1 MPLRFALLLLLVPLS
16 SVPAAA
22 QPTVAQPAEDWQQ
35 RVAYDMDVTLLADR
49 HQMRGR
55 QRLTYTN
62 NSPDTL
68 RTVFY
73 HLYFNAFQPQSM
85 MAERNRQLPDPDGRV
100 VPRIFHLGPDEI
112 GYHRVESLTQD
123 GQPVS
128 YEVTDT
134 VLRVDLAQPILPG
147 EETVF
152 EMAFRSQVPL
162 QTRRSGRDNHEGI
175 DYSMSQWYPKLAE
188 YDRRGW
194 HADPYVGREFYAPFG
209 TFDVRITLPAAYTIG
224 STGTLQNPDT
234 IGHGYDRPG
243 RYAPTVGAS
252 SSSAPVDSLT
262 WHYRAEDV
270 HDFAWAADPDFIHE
284 HIEASLQG
292 RPIAYHLLYQPG
304 VADRW
309 QPMSDWVPEIISFF
323 SEEYGAY
330 PYPQFTVAQAGDG
343 GMEYPMIN
351 FITGRRSPFSLL
363 GVTAHEAGH
372 EWFYA
377 VLANNEA
384 DYAWM
389 DEGFTSYATTEGVG
403 HVLGEPNPSHQGA
416 ALSVLSA
423 QERGLYERV
432 NTPADWFETNA
443 GYGVAAYS
451 AGEMV
456 VDMLGYVL
464 SDSLQHRW
472 LRAYF
477 DRYTFRHVDPQD
489 AEKVAEDVS
498 GLRLDWYF
506 EQFLNTT
513 HTLDYALTDLD
524 AQEAGGSW
532 NATLH
537 LKRKAEIVMPVDV
550 RLTLADGSEHWA
562 TIPLGVMQGHKPI
575 GEGWTVAAPWTWTF
589 PEYTLRLKDLPARP
603 VKAEIDPDGRTPD
616 KNRLNNTSGFP
627 VEARFLEA
635 PGQSWFDYSIG
646 YRPLAQYA
654 HDFGPALGV
663 QARGQYLFGQ
673 YGLEAMVKVWPQV
686 LFSGGEDPDL
696 VHELPPTLDLAPGAI
711 VLGDGDLDVSF
722 FDGIDYAL
730 RYANNIELIAQRAT
744 ASLTLR
750 KHQGLLE
757 NRLGLAFPL
766 DRYGSDAEQRLSVDL
781 VHQLNPT
788 DRAFGA
794 NYRDILF
801 GGVPEEPAFQQQRL
815 ERFIRLQNPFRREHM
830 LSARVGYAV
839 SEDADRLALTV
850 EAGSS
855 LRSLFDGPP
864 QSATR
869 FSLRAQKSAALGPL
883 RGLASFAFG
892 LGADDLA
899 LHKQFRL
906 GAASWEESWRSD
918 AFRTAASAFAQ
929 PVQDA
934 HLVAFDG
941 SGPVA
946 YTRREVPERFTGY
959 GVGGPPSGSHLLSGR
974 LALQTGALSQNALVR
989 PMRLEAFS
997 GIGQVWSDGAFL
1009 AGFDAGDLLADAGLG
1024 LRYDVA
1030 ALPFLQ
1036 PYTAQSNVLSGLDLV
1051 AQFPFWASDPD
1062 RIEAGQDAFAFRWLL
1077 GLQTAF

>member
-1 MPLRFALLLLLVPLS
+1 MPPRFALSFLAVLLF
-16 SVPAAA
+16 SVPAA
-22 QPTVAQPAEDWQQ
+22 AQPAEDWQQ

-73 HLYFNAFQPQSM
+73 HLYFNAFNPTSM

-100 VPRIFHLGPDEI
+100 VPRIFNLGPDEV

-152 EMAFRSQVPL
+152 EMQFRSQVPL
-162 QTRRSGRDNHEGI
+162 QTRRSGRDNREGI
-175 DYSMSQWYPKLAE
+175 DYSMSQWYPKMAE
-188 YDRRGW
+188 YDHRGW
-194 HADPYVGREFYAPFG
+194 HADPYIGREFYAPFG

-224 STGTLQNPDT
+224 STGVLQNSGAV
-234 IGHGYDRPG
+234 GHGYDRPG
-243 RYAPTVGAS
+243 RYEPAAS
-252 SSSAPVDSLT
+252 AGSGPADSLT

-284 HIEASLQG
+284 HIEASLEG

-309 QPMSDWVPEIISFF
+309 QPMADWVPEIISFF

-351 FITGRRSPFSLL
+351 FITGRRSPLSLL

-416 ALSVLSA
+416 ALSVLSL

-443 GYGVAAYS
+443 GYGTASYS

-464 SDSLQHRW
+464 SDSLQSRW
-472 LRAYF
+472 LKAYF
-477 DRYTFRHVDPQD
+477 DRYAFRHVDPYD

-513 HTLDYALTDLD
+513 RTLDYALTDLD
-524 AQEAGGSW
+524 AQEAGSTW
-532 NATLH
+532 KVTLK
-537 LKRKAEIVMPVDV
+537 LRRKAEIVMPVDV
-550 RLTLADGSEHWA
+550 RLTLADGSERWVN
-562 TIPLGVMQGHKPI
+562 IPLGVMQGHKPV
-575 GEGWTVAAPWTWTF
+575 GEGWTVAEPWTWTS
-589 PEYTLRLKDLPARP
+589 PDYVLQLEGLPARP
-603 VKAEIDPDGRTPD
+603 VKAEIDPEGRTPD

-627 VEARFLEA
+627 IEARFLEA

-654 HDFGPALGV
+654 RDFGPALGV

-673 YGLEAMVKVWPQV
+673 YGLEAMLKVWPQV

-696 VHELPPTLDLAPGAI
+696 VPEPPPTLDLAPDAI
-711 VLGDGDLDVSF
+711 VLSDDDLDASS

-730 RYANNIELIAQRAT
+730 RYANEIELIGQRAT
-744 ASLTLR
+744 AALALR

-766 DRYGSDAEQRLSVDL
+766 DRYGSDAGQRLSVDL
-781 VHQLNPT
+781 IHQLNPT
-788 DRAFGA
+788 DRTFGA
-794 NYRDILF
+794 NYHDILF
-801 GGVPEEPAFQQQRL
+801 AGAPGDAAFEQQL
-815 ERFIRLQNPFRREHM
+815 IDELVRFQNPFRREHL
-830 LSARVGYAV
+830 LSARVGYV
-839 SEDADRLALTV
+839 VTDGADHLRLAAET
-850 EAGSS
+850 GSS
-855 LRSLFDGPP
+855 LRRLSGA
-864 QSATR
+864 SATR
-869 FSLRAQKSAALGPL
+869 FSLHAQKSADLGPL
-883 RGLASFAFG
+883 RGLASAAFG

-906 GAASWEESWRSD
+906 GAASFEESWRSD
-918 AFRTAASAFAQ
+918 AFRTASSAFAR
-929 PVQDA
+929 PVEDA
-934 HLVAFDG
+934 HLVSFSG

-946 YTRREVPERFTGY
+946 YARSARLSEDLAF
-959 GVGGPPSGSHLLSGR
+959 GPLAGSRLLSGR
-974 LALQTGALSQNALVR
+974 LALQTGALSQHALVR
-989 PMRLEAFS
+989 PLRLEVFS
-997 GIGQVWSDGAFL
+997 GIGQVWSDGTFL
-1009 AGFDAGDLLADAGLG
+1009 AGFAADDLLADAGLG

-1030 ALPFLQ
+1030 ALPFLR

-1051 AQFPFWASDPD
+1051 AQFPLWASDPD
-1062 RIEAGQDAFAFRWLL
+1062 LIEAGQEEFAFRWLL
-1077 GLQTAF
+1077 GLQTGL